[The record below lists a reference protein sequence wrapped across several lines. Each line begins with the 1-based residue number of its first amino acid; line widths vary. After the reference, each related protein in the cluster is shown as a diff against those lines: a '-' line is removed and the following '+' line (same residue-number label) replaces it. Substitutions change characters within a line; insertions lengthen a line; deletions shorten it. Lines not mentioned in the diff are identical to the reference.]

1 MYLNIMC
8 KANVLDW
15 DNMPIP
21 SGFVIVGMGTIWQVS
36 LFFHGPPSLSVNL
49 MQYLWLFV
57 KHPEVPQWS
66 MFKKTR

>member
-49 MQYLWLFV
+49 M
-57 KHPEVPQWS
+57 
-66 MFKKTR
+66 